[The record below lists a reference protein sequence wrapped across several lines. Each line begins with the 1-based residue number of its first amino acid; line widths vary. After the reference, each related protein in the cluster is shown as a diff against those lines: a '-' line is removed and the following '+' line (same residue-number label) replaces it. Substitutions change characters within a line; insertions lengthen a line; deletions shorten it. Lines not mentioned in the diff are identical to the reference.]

1 MNPAGARL
9 CEPQPVRTSR
19 LLRVADPRSEH
30 RFMGSPW
37 ERVVGGRVLGSKEFA
52 AQAVKRFGRML
63 ADDAERERFVRR
75 LRRALEK

>member
-1 MNPAGARL
+1 VETHGNWVRDGVLYTAVRHLGYRLAEVYRSVPGLQYPA
-9 CEPQPVRTSR
+9 
-19 LLRVADPRSEH
+19 
-30 RFMGSPW
+30 
-37 ERVVGGRVLGSKEFA
+37 A